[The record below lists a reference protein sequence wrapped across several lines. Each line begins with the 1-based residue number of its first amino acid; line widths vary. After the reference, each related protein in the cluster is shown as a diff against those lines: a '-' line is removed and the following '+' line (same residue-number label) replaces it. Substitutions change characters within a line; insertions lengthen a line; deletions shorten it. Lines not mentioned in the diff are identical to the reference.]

1 MSNQIKSLMLSLAL
15 TIAAAIGL
23 AGIASPAQAQSSTGL
38 SQTSLDG
45 GVQDCTTGCYISTCD
60 ASGKC
65 TVYYCDGASGC
76 HQVGQYQKVPNNVK
90 HANDGL
96 PAGRNLAFNAF
107 DDVAYV
113 KTCSGDHCQLY
124 ELTTTK
130 VSKVGYVENIDEVV
144 KELRAKHAAGEG

>member
-1 MSNQIKSLMLSLAL
+1 
-15 TIAAAIGL
+15 
-23 AGIASPAQAQSSTGL
+23 
-38 SQTSLDG
+38 
-45 GVQDCTTGCYISTCD
+45 
-60 ASGKC
+60 
-65 TVYYCDGASGC
+65 
-76 HQVGQYQKVPNNVK
+76 
-90 HANDGL
+90 
-96 PAGRNLAFNAF
+96 LAFNAF